1 MSRPATPSA
10 PVPSASTTTPPVTA
24 SPAARS
30 GLRRPGLRL
39 EVAAHLAAAAVATL
53 TAALAAGRALDLPD
67 PVLARCMAATA
78 ATFALVAASALHGLG
93 GHPAA
98 TGWGNANRVTLF
110 RGCLIA
116 LAGGALPAAGLL
128 GPGALW
134 LLTGLALVALALD
147 GVDGWIAR
155 RQAVASAYGARFDMD
170 LDTLLTLLLAA
181 LLWRLGEAGAWVL
194 LTGLLRPLFVAAG
207 VFRGWLNAPLPY
219 SLRRRVVCVVQ
230 IAVLAAALTP
240 LLEPP
245 LSRLAVGAAL
255 GVLLFSFAA
264 DTVWLFRHAGRTRT

>member
-10 PVPSASTTTPPVTA
+10 STTTPPATA
-24 SPAARS
+24 SPAAS
-30 GLRRPGLRL
+30 PAARPALHQQ
-39 EVAAHLAAAAVATL
+39 VAAHLAAAAVATL
-53 TAALAAGRALDLPD
+53 PAALAAGRALDLPD
-67 PVLARCMAATA
+67 AVLARGMAATA
-78 ATFALVAASALHGLG
+78 AVFALVAASALHGLG

-98 TGWGNANRVTLF
+98 AGWGNANRVTLF

-128 GPGALW
+128 GPGVLW
-134 LLTGLALVALALD
+134 LLTGLALAALALD

-170 LDTLLTLLLAA
+170 LDTLLTLVLAA
-181 LLWRLGEAGAWVL
+181 LLWRLGEAGVWVL

-240 LLEPP
+240 LLDPP

>member
-1 MSRPATPSA
+1 MPRTATPSA
-10 PVPSASTTTPPVTA
+10 PATTPPATA
-24 SPAARS
+24 PSAA
-30 GLRRPGLRL
+30 RPGLRRQ
-39 EVAAHLAAAAVATL
+39 VAAHLAAAGTATL
-53 TAALAAGRALDLPD
+53 LAALAAGRALDLPD
-67 PVLARCMAATA
+67 TVLVRGVAAA
-78 ATFALVAASALHGLG
+78 AVAFALVAASALHGLE

-98 TGWGNANRVTLF
+98 AGWGNANRVTLF

-128 GPGALW
+128 GADGLW
-134 LLTGLALVALALD
+134 LLSGLALAALVLD

-155 RQAVASAYGARFDMD
+155 RQGVASAYGARFDMD

-194 LTGLLRPLFVAAG
+194 LAGLLRPLFVAAG
-207 VFRGWLNAPLPY
+207 RVRGWLNAPLPY

-240 LLEPP
+240 LAEPP
-245 LSRLAVGAAL
+245 LTRLAVGAAL